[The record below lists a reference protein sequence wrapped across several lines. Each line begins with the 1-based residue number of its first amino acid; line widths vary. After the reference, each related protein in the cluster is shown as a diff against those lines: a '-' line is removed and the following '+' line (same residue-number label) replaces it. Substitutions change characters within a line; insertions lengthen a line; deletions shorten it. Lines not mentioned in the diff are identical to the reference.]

1 MATRREKHGRKQLE
15 YTASIRDDL
24 IKKMNEAIDI
34 LIEVIDDLHDYG
46 QSDLEYSLGDMEFE
60 LEDFVK
66 KMKGPKRSKH

>member
-1 MATRREKHGRKQLE
+1 MAHGRKQLE

-24 IKKMNEAIDI
+24 IKKMNKAIDI
-34 LIEVIDDLHDYG
+34 LIEVIDVLHDYG